1 MSYALEGNEGIL
13 DILKQIKEKL
23 DSHYESCKGIFGHI
37 PTTRQFKESTRPEWL
52 DLMER
57 LYGSYDNFLD
67 SKNESLETDQYL
79 KDILYYEYYD
89 LFYIKRGY
97 VSKED
102 LHEHGKYR
110 MGDYEDAF
118 GSFDDFLQIIFNI
131 DKRVMKLF
139 EEPVPDSELDDF
151 LEKLDEDLKVIRE
164 GYGRFPH
171 FDEIRTE
178 SKIGVEHYIVH
189 GYFQSA
195 TLQRFHDVID
205 TPSDFGRKYTESK
218 K

>member
-1 MSYALEGNEGIL
+1 
-13 DILKQIKEKL
+13 
-23 DSHYESCKGIFGHI
+23 
-37 PTTRQFKESTRPEWL
+37 
-52 DLMER
+52 MER
-57 LYGSYDNFLD
+57 LYGNYDKFLD
-67 SKNESLETDQYL
+67 SKNESLETDQDL

-89 LFYIKRGY
+89 LFYIKHGY

-110 MGDYEDAF
+110 IDDYEDAF

-139 EEPVPDSELDDF
+139 EKPVPDLELEDF
-151 LEKLDEDLKVIRE
+151 LEKLDEDLKLIKEADLRS
-164 GYGRFPH
+164 GRFPH

-195 TLQRFHDVID
+195 TLAKI
-205 TPSDFGRKYTESK
+205 P
-218 K
+218 